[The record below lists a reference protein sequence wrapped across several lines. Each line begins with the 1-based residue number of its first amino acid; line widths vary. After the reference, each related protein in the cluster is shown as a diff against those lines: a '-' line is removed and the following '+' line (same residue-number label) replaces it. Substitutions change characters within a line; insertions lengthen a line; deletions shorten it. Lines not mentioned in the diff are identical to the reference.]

1 MGESQ
6 ELNTIQG
13 LPTKYQNIFYKYRRI
28 LSSGLKRTGIN
39 ININLKGVVMKINL
53 EFLGFPMVS
62 DLVGKKK
69 LELNISGTTV
79 KDVIDELVNRYGKKV
94 RDAFYD
100 TQGDFDLMIQI
111 ALNGKSFIPPEK
123 HNISLNEGDT
133 LVFMLLLGGG

>member
-1 MGESQ
+1 MGA
-6 ELNTIQG
+6 
-13 LPTKYQNIFYKYRRI
+13 
-28 LSSGLKRTGIN
+28 
-39 ININLKGVVMKINL
+39 VMKINV

-62 DLVGKKK
+62 DVVGKKK

-100 TQGDFDLMIQI
+100 TQGNFDLMIQI
-111 ALNGKSFIPPEK
+111 ALNGKSFIPPDK

-133 LVFMLLLGGG
+133 LVFMLLLAGG

>member
-1 MGESQ
+1 MGAVMKIRLEF
-6 ELNTIQG
+6 QG
-13 LPTKYQNIFYKYRRI
+13 LP
-28 LSSGLKRTGIN
+28 
-39 ININLKGVVMKINL
+39 
-53 EFLGFPMVS
+53 MVF

-94 RDAFYD
+94 RDTFYD
-100 TQGDFDLMIQI
+100 TNGNVDLMIQI
-111 ALNGKSFIPPEK
+111 SLNGKSFISPKK